1 MFPTIQAMVEVLAGL
16 MSSMG
21 VDKFSV
27 STDKIVYV
35 DTMDETGDELT

>member
-1 MFPTIQAMVEVLAGL
+1 

-27 STDKIVYV
+27 STDKIVYK
-35 DTMDETGDELT
+35 DTMDETADEFDLIRFLGAGAFSNV